1 MNFKKLILTLS
12 ILCAFTVPA
21 VSSEVDVLDSNVKSM
36 IQQYKDGNYTGCLQ
50 SIDEILVSDPSN
62 IYAHYYQGLSFS
74 QLGEKTRA
82 IESYE
87 KVIALNGNRVIV
99 DYATKGKACL
109 TSVEACEAYQKTVN
123 ELDDFI
129 KSDRFLDKSVQQE
142 MNKKKLNRMRQ
153 EINKEMKGVKPE
165 KKSEMPSNDEIAEAV
180 KTLAKVGFN
189 PLNSSGM
196 MNMYQTPEMIQANM
210 LLGNNDSSN
219 HMNNMLPYFLINQS
233 QNGASKMS
241 PELIQTMMMS
251 QMQMY

>member
-1 MNFKKLILTLS
+1 M
-12 ILCAFTVPA
+12 
-21 VSSEVDVLDSNVKSM
+21 
-36 IQQYKDGNYTGCLQ
+36 
-50 SIDEILVSDPSN
+50 
-62 IYAHYYQGLSFS
+62 S

-82 IESYE
+82 IEAYE
-87 KVIALNGNRVIV
+87 KVIALNGNATIV
-99 DYATKGKACL
+99 EFATKGKACL
-109 TSVEACEAYQKTVN
+109 TSVEACEAYEKSVN
-123 ELDDFI
+123 ELDAFV
-129 KSDRFLDKSVQQE
+129 KSDRFFDKTVQHE

-153 EINKEMKGVKPE
+153 EINKELKEVKPE

-189 PLNSSGM
+189 PLNNTGM

-210 LLGNNDSSN
+210 LLGNNDSN
-219 HMNNMLPYFLINQS
+219 NNMNNMLPYFLMNQA